1 MQISRSIL
9 KGHKGQTSDN
19 GVTGSLIRSH
29 AKCKYQAQYWRPSYI
44 VFLSLQ
50 LLPWPLLY
58 HTSTDQRWIAISW
71 RFLQMVSYF
80 IKCLPIV
87 IQSWIL
93 IFSLIHGLSVL
104 LVLIERKVAIQVLH
118 GVELLIEDN
127 IELFNQV
134 ALVML
139 TALTNKSALNTGR
152 NWRPHK
158 VREVFFFLHLQKW
171 PTNSAPPRVF
181 MPKPKCL
188 W

>member
-1 MQISRSIL
+1 MQISSSVL
-9 KGHKGQTSDN
+9 KT
-19 GVTGSLIRSH
+19 VL
-29 AKCKYQAQYWRPSYI
+29 YI

-80 IKCLPIV
+80 INCLPIV

-158 VREVFFFLHLQKW
+158 VREVFFFSPFTEMAHQFSPAKDFH
-171 PTNSAPPRVF
+171 AQAQVF
-181 MPKPKCL
+181 MIV
-188 W
+188 

>member
-1 MQISRSIL
+1 MQISSSVL
-9 KGHKGQTSDN
+9 KGHKT
-19 GVTGSLIRSH
+19 VL
-29 AKCKYQAQYWRPSYI
+29 YI

-158 VREVFFFLHLQKW
+158 VREVLLLFFSPFTEMAHQFSPAKGFH
-171 PTNSAPPRVF
+171 AQAQVF
-181 MPKPKCL
+181 MIV
-188 W
+188 